1 MELKLYAVDFVAEA
15 ATMPDIITKIN
26 IVFPEV
32 IKDPNDSS
40 NYGLPLSASG
50 SLPATHYFNKVD
62 VSISDMTSFDALGVS
77 SISGL
82 NMWLWSQRDKKLIS
96 TNNVATQDQKGQLWE
111 SNEAFKVLNLL
122 PIV

>member
-15 ATMPDIITKIN
+15 ATMPDIMTKIN
-26 IVFPEV
+26 TVLPE
-32 IKDPNDSS
+32 IAKDPNDPS

-62 VSISDMTSFDALGVS
+62 VSVSDMVSFDALGVG

-96 TNNVATQDQKGQLWE
+96 TNNAATMDQKGQLWE